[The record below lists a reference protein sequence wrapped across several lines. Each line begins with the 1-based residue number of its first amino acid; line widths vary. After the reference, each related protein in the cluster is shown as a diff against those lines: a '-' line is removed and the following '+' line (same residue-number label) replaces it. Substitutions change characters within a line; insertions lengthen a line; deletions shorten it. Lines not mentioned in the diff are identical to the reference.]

1 MSILSN
7 GIESV
12 IYLVCLVIGKVLHA
26 ASACRCLFTSKV
38 ASSPLDFRPIRGRDD
53 PWKLKGVILAGGL
66 AEIQARAGEP
76 GEAVKTP
83 RRLLSLPIG
92 FYISIQQLMIDLV
105 WDSIRHDRGF
115 QQLLAGKEKI
125 GQTSK

>member
-1 MSILSN
+1 VETKRRHPCWRP
-7 GIESV
+7 G
-12 IYLVCLVIGKVLHA
+12 GK
-26 ASACRCLFTSKV
+26 T
-38 ASSPLDFRPIRGRDD
+38 G
-53 PWKLKGVILAGGL
+53 
-66 AEIQARAGEP
+66 RAGEP